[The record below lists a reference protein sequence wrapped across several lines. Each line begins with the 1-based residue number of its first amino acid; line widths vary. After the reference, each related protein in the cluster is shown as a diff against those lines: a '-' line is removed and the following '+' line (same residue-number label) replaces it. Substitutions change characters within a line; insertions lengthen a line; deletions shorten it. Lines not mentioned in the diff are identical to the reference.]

1 VTLVPRPMTA
11 YPAGMTHRSRPSRFA
26 WLVAAL
32 FQLLVPT
39 VWSVADAHAEAVSAR
54 TATVHVEAPGSTT
67 CPRHHPAD
75 CVVCRVLGTASALKP
90 HVTFELPA
98 AGVIHCPLATAERQW
113 ISARAP
119 GDPPQRAP
127 PA

>member
-1 VTLVPRPMTA
+1 MTS
-11 YPAGMTHRSRPSRFA
+11 RSRMGRFS
-26 WLVAAL
+26 WLIAAV

-39 VWSVADAHAEAVSAR
+39 VWSVADARAEAVSAR

-67 CPRHHPAD
+67 CPRLHPTD
-75 CVVCRVLGTASALKP
+75 CAVCRVLATASAANS
-90 HVTFELPA
+90 HVTLELPS
-98 AGVIHCPLATAERQW
+98 AGVVGRAPVSAERHW
-113 ISARAP
+113 ASARAP